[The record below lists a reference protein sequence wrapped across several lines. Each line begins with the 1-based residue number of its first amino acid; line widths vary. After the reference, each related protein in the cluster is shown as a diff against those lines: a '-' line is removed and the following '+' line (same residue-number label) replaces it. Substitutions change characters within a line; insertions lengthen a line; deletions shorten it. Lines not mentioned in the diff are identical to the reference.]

1 VWFVCLAYRQFNA
14 GKFLIKFHILFII
27 HCFMIGTYFSENAL
41 LPGLVHSN
49 FKEDFLARQ
58 YVAAIKVR
66 LGYFKIYYILHF
78 MDFNNEIF
86 FVSCRQKLKD
96 TQMECPMHSLLLSSN
111 N

>member
-1 VWFVCLAYRQFNA
+1 
-14 GKFLIKFHILFII
+14 
-27 HCFMIGTYFSENAL
+27 MIGTYFSENAL

-66 LGYFKIYYILHF
+66 LSYFKIYYIHF